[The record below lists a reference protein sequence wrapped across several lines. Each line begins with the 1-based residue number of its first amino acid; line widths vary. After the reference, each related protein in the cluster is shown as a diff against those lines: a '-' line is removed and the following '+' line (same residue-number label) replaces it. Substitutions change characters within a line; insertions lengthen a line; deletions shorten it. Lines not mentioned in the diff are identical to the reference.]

1 MGFGLSFG
9 KKKQSTNQTQTQDL
23 TTTQNQAGTTN
34 QAQTESSTSTT
45 SGTTATTTTGGS
57 RSQTAGTS
65 ATTTAG
71 TERQVG
77 TTTQFSGAI
86 LEALEAAGL
95 GSLAR
100 VAGQAP
106 VDVSGLDFDSD
117 QFVND
122 AVTRAAAA
130 AGQARDS
137 AEGGL
142 FDAIGG
148 TSGGNTMA
156 ALLAQ
161 QLANQEAASVAG
173 ARNDAVT
180 TAAGIEKSGI
190 EAELAARGQST
201 GVMDSILQLLRGGV
215 QTTDVASQSEQQ
227 QRAAQESIGSE
238 QQSQQST
245 QQTQQQTQQI
255 SQLVSLISQLVSGT
269 TRETGTTNVKGTT
282 KESGGGFS
290 LAL

>member
-9 KKKQSTNQTQTQDL
+9 SKKQKTDQTQTQDL
-23 TTTQNQAGTTN
+23 TTTQSQAGTTAQQ
-34 QAQTESSTSTT
+34 QAEATSSST
-45 SGTTATTTTGGS
+45 SGTTSTSTSGATRG
-57 RSQTAGTS
+57 QTAGTS
-65 ATTTAG
+65 ATSTTG

-77 TTTQFSGAI
+77 TTTQFSDSVLA
-86 LEALEAAGL
+86 ALESFGL

-106 VDVSGLDFDSD
+106 VDLSGLDFDSD

-130 AGQARDS
+130 AGQQRGI

-142 FDAIGG
+142 FDSIGG
-148 TSGGNTMA
+148 TGGGNTMA
-156 ALLAQ
+156 ALLQQ
-161 QLANQEAASVAG
+161 QLANQEAGAIAG

-190 EAELAARGQST
+190 EANLAARGQDQ
-201 GVMDSILQLLRGGV
+201 GLMGAILELLRGGQ
-215 QTTDVASQSEQQ
+215 QTTDIASQTQQQ
-227 QRAAQESIGSE
+227 QRAEQEGISSE
-238 QQSQQST
+238 QQSQQSN
-245 QQTQQQTQQI
+245 QQMQQSTESI

-282 KESGGGFS
+282 SEKGFGAS
-290 LAL
+290 LAI